1 MTLVQSKDR
10 PARFSTVV
18 LLVLSAA
25 LTGTGCGNR
34 SPLPEGAEV
43 IPADATFAL
52 SIDLPAILN
61 SELYKRLES
70 DERFFGRNRLNFY
83 RFAEATGLDPSKD
96 ITRLLLVARAGNQG
110 LEEMSG
116 LVVGNFDG
124 RKVRDF
130 LVSSGLPSHK
140 VGQTDIFEMVIIND
154 KCLFCLAVVDAG
166 TAAFGDGDTLAK
178 IAQVKAGEVPGLADQ
193 EGPGRLLR
201 RVGRSP
207 EAWGI
212 VRTAD
217 FKEKI
222 SEMLSQVSAGGS
234 ALAALGPIREIAFS
248 FDTTEPLRLLLEMTT
263 SSHEDALRVADV
275 LKGAESLGRLAL
287 KEARPEF
294 GVLLSDLLIEADTG
308 IVRAVGTLPSSDL
321 EMAAR
326 TLGLGWPPGA
336 DAIAGAISGEKPPE
350 APPPAQA
357 EVE

>member
-1 MTLVQSKDR
+1 MPLVQSSDR
-10 PARFSTVV
+10 PTRFAAAV
-18 LLVLSAA
+18 LLVSLAA
-25 LTGTGCGNR
+25 LPGTACGNR

-52 SIDLPAILN
+52 SIDLKAILN
-61 SELYKRLES
+61 SDLYRRLEG

-83 RFAEATGLDPSKD
+83 RFAEATGLDPGKD
-96 ITRLLLVARAGNQG
+96 ITRLLLVARAGSEG

-116 LVVGNFDG
+116 LVIGSFDG

-130 LVSSGLPSHK
+130 LADSGLPSRK
-140 VGQTDIFEMVIIND
+140 VGQTDIFEMVVINE
-154 KCLFCLAVVDAG
+154 KCLFCVAVVDAG
-166 TAAFGDGDTLAK
+166 TAAFGDGGTLAK
-178 IAQVKAGEVPGLADQ
+178 IAQVKAGEAPGMADQ

-212 VRTAD
+212 ARTAD
-217 FKEKI
+217 FKKSI
-222 SEMLSQVSAGGS
+222 TEMLSQVSVGGG
-234 ALAALGPIREIAFS
+234 ALAALGPIQEIAFS
-248 FDTTEPLRLLLEMTT
+248 FDTTEPLRLLLEMTA

-275 LKGAESLGRLAL
+275 LKGSESLGRLAL
-287 KEARPEF
+287 KEARPEL

-321 EMAAR
+321 ELAAR
-326 TLGLGWPPGA
+326 TLGLSWPPGA
-336 DAIAGAISGEKPPE
+336 GLMSGQKSAEQT
-350 APPPAQA
+350 PPAEA